1 MIDAAT
7 ISKHATPPPDSP
19 YDTVPVH
26 ITFVDWIPGLCST
39 RELFCGAV
47 RTDISVG
54 YLVTAL
60 LDKSHLH
67 SVFSGDSWG
76 SDGPAA
82 WRARVVLF
90 LGVALMAGGLA
101 GSLVSIWSY
110 RPLVQ
115 AADSQTVLILKYII
129 PVFVGYFY
137 YGGANVG
144 MNAGIMIS

>member
-7 ISKHATPPPDSP
+7 LSKHATPPPDSP
-19 YDTVPVH
+19 HDTVPVH

-39 RELFCGAV
+39 CKLPRMGVQL
-47 RTDISVG
+47 TSLVG

-101 GSLVSIWSY
+101 GSLVSRSLHSY
-110 RPLVQ
+110 
-115 AADSQTVLILKYII
+115 S
-129 PVFVGYFY
+129 
-137 YGGANVG
+137 
-144 MNAGIMIS
+144 